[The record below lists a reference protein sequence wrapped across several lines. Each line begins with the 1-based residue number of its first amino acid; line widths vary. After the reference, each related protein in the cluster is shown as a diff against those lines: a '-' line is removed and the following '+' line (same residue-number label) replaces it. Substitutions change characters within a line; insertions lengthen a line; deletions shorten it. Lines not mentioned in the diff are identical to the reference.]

1 MTAGPSP
8 GPGGFLG
15 LSGALTGF
23 SADFLEASP
32 VARSLADAFHHR
44 TPAGIAER
52 MLAAWE
58 EIVRQHPGGPVA
70 AVEEAVRA
78 RIWSDAALGPYARSL
93 VKLWYLGAWHE
104 PGGPSPAPLPPP
116 LSAAAYAEGL
126 IWPAIGAG
134 AQGARAP
141 GLGDWSTPPPREP
154 FGDEPP

>member
-1 MTAGPSP
+1 LTAGPSP
-8 GPGGFLG
+8 GLGGFLG

-32 VARSLADAFHHR
+32 IARSLADAFHHH

-52 MLAAWE
+52 MLAVWD
-58 EIVRQHPGGPVA
+58 EIVRQPPGGPA

-78 RIWSDAALGPYARSL
+78 RIWRDEALGPYARSL
-93 VKLWYLGAWHE
+93 VKLWYLGAWHD
-104 PGGPSPAPLPPP
+104 PGPASPPPP
-116 LSAAAYAEGL
+116 LSADAYAEGL